1 MLLTWLY
8 VAHEISFDTFRPG
21 ADRTYRVLRQ
31 LTTPYKMDFQIDTHG
46 ALTPKM
52 IESIAEIESANR
64 IHPGHR
70 WVQYRQFAQR
80 RAFWYTDSQL
90 SRILGDQIKA
100 WRSPQSS
107 QTTWRCG
114 HLARSHCRILPDRGR
129 PHGQSAR
136 MSGPRLHCHW
146 YFRRATAQHAF

>member
-31 LTTPYKMDFQIDTHG
+31 LTTPYKMDYQIDTHG

-64 IHPGHR
+64 CL
-70 WVQYRQFAQR
+70 
-80 RAFWYTDSQL
+80 RA
-90 SRILGDQIKA
+90 
-100 WRSPQSS
+100 SS
-107 QTTWRCG
+107 ANPIEALR
-114 HLARSHCRILPDRGR
+114 HE
-129 PHGQSAR
+129 
-136 MSGPRLHCHW
+136 
-146 YFRRATAQHAF
+146 